1 MSVQSAI
8 QHGLPQR
15 ESDALNVA
23 LAGRVLVQDDYKP
36 PHTIVLVLWADAHCG
51 EAGWQVLDEMDDHD
65 EVLVSTVG
73 FLIPAD
79 EPGGKKDHV
88 TLWQTINDDEGIHPF
103 YIPSQMVR
111 KIIVLNS

>member
-15 ESDALNVA
+15 ESDALNVV
-23 LAGRVLVQDDYKP
+23 LTGRQLVLNDHKP
-36 PHTIVLVLWADAHCG
+36 PHAIVLVLWADAHCG
-51 EAGWQVLDEMDDHD
+51 EAGWQVLDDMDDHD
-65 EVLVSTVG
+65 EMLVSTVG

-103 YIPSQMVR
+103 YIPSSMVR
-111 KIIVLNS
+111 KIVVLNS